1 MTFTRRAPRP
11 GARRATFLGV
21 CLFGAGMPL
30 FAVPAHA
37 QRTPSRPAVFLRQV
51 RIDSILL
58 VFGVDS
64 TRVHDAVVNAL
75 SDARRLA
82 PAPDSSVPSL
92 DVDVTAMRLAGGGML
107 EPRGYVRVEV
117 GRNLMESGAAR
128 SLVWEGIQQLP
139 PSPTWH
145 EFGRSTLPTVL
156 LVVHDYLLGRSGNQ
170 EAR

>member
-1 MTFTRRAPRP
+1 M
-11 GARRATFLGV
+11 
-21 CLFGAGMPL
+21 
-30 FAVPAHA
+30 
-37 QRTPSRPAVFLRQV
+37 FLRQV

-64 TRVHDAVVNAL
+64 TRVHAAVVNAL
-75 SDARRLA
+75 REARRLA
-82 PAPDSSVPSL
+82 PGPGGNVPSL

-128 SLVWEGIQQLP
+128 SLVWVGMQDLP

-145 EFGRSTLPTVL
+145 ELSRATLATVL
-156 LVVHDYLLGRSGNQ
+156 RVVHNYLLGRSGG
-170 EAR
+170 A